1 MAPVHM
7 EANDS
12 MLLEMMTQLMARLD
26 KLEEKSSRQMTSKK
40 GGQEPL
46 IDRET
51 TKQRVVTCYRCRR
64 EGHFAKGC
72 AQPKKPL
79 YLGNELPL
87 GRPP

>member
-1 MAPVHM
+1 M